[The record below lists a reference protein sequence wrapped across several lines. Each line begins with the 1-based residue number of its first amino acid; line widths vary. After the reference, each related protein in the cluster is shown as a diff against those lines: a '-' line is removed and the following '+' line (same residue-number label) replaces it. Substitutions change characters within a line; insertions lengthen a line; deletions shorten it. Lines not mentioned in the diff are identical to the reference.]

1 MVCMYMCICL
11 PGAKQ
16 ASEMKQQEK
25 VILERE
31 VQELLSSN
39 FNSRKFQEVVKK
51 FSDLNSE
58 SVQQGLAK

>member
-1 MVCMYMCICL
+1 MCICL